1 MLTFHE
7 IIVGLGSNLPDN
19 SNEKIEEAL
28 EWLRKIGWITGDS
41 GTYETSPWNQKG
53 GHDYSNRVVRLV
65 TSMPL
70 EQLVRESKRFEVEMG
85 RTLWSRQQGIVPI
98 DVDIVKYDSQILK
111 PEELERDYFKIG
123 YSKID

>member
-1 MLTFHE
+1 MLAFHE

-19 SNEKIEEAL
+19 SNVKIEEAL
-28 EWLRKIGWITGDS
+28 EWLRKVGWITGDS
-41 GTYETSPWNQKG
+41 GTYETSPWNQKCR
-53 GHDYSNRVVRLV
+53 HCYSNRVVRL
-65 TSMPL
+65 TTCMPL
-70 EQLVRESKRFEVEMG
+70 EQLVRQSKRFEVEMG

-111 PEELERDYFKIG
+111 PEELEMDYFKIG